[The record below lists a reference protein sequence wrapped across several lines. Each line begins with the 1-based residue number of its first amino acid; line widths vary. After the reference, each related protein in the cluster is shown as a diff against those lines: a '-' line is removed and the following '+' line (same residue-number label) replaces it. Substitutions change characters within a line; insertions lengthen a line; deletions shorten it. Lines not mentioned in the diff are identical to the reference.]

1 MMAEFRE
8 LFTLAVQGVNLP
20 ITVLLILMLI
30 YWLSVILGAL
40 DIDILSFDFDLDV
53 DAEAGMDADGD
64 FDAQSGGAYQ
74 GMMLYFNIGTV
85 PVTIWLSVLILVCW
99 SLTMMEAYTINAAAI
114 PLLSLGLAIPNLLIG
129 MYAAKFV
136 CQPLKKVFA
145 AMEGKAITN
154 KSLIGQRA
162 LVTSSTISL
171 KFGQIELKT
180 EGAPITMNARAKDGT
195 EIPKGSTVVLT
206 REIEPGIFQ
215 VELI

>member
-1 MMAEFRE
+1 MLMQFKE
-8 LFTLAVQGVNLP
+8 LFAISIQGFNLP
-20 ITVLLILMLI
+20 ITVLLVLMLL

-40 DIDILSFDFDLDV
+40 DIDFLSFDLDLDTEGSL
-53 DAEAGMDADGD
+53 DLDGD
-64 FDAQSGGAYQ
+64 LEAQAGGSYQ
-74 GMMLYFNIGTV
+74 GFMLYFNIGTV

-99 SLTMMEAYTINAAAI
+99 SLSMVAAYTINPSVN
-114 PLLSLGLAIPNLLIG
+114 PLLSLGLAIPNLIIG

-162 LVTSSTISL
+162 LVTSSTINPT
-171 KFGQIELKT
+171 FGQIEIKT
-180 EGAPITMNARAKDGT
+180 DGAPITMNARTGSEM
-195 EIPKGSTVVLT
+195 EIPKGSSVVIT
-206 REIEPGIFQ
+206 REIEPGTFQ